1 MAANPLERPTH
12 VRTPCMR
19 VCLHLVATP
28 HACNTWWCLSLSL
41 LLAVPST
48 AAPGPGTPFPDPA
61 DPADA
66 SAASALPPE
75 RFAYLPPWLAN
86 THGFG
91 PHNAGGAGWYA
102 DALNGGRAAA
112 AATHLHAGLP
122 PGGWGLG
129 GQERWRGGGTSRD

>member
-1 MAANPLERPTH
+1 MA
-12 VRTPCMR
+12 VRGRRAPREAHAHCMR
-19 VCLHLVATP
+19 LL
-28 HACNTWWCLSLSL
+28 TWWYETQARLRSPLSPSL
-41 LLAVPST
+41 P
-48 AAPGPGTPFPDPA
+48 APGPGTPFPDPS

-66 SAASALPPE
+66 AAASALDPE

-122 PGGWGLG
+122 PGGWRVVWGVKG
-129 GQERWRGGGTSRD
+129 GWCGG